1 MHYGVIPNERITEAI
16 ALLYARLPGGMA
28 LAEQALGQITKQ
40 PDLTEGLLGI
50 WDEQQVSAVIW
61 ISIDPSGS
69 ATLTSPALHPNGS
82 NTRERETWGAQL
94 ISLANH
100 WQQNRGTT
108 WSQALL
114 THEDSEQWQRVLS
127 DSGYEQ
133 PTKLVYLHLALD
145 SISEEKKNEGRIE
158 MPSGWSWGRAT
169 QLSRHQLLGLV
180 EETFVDTRDCP
191 FLGAHRTTDE
201 IVLGFEN
208 TGDSKQSHW
217 QILFHDGA
225 PVGCVLGAHH
235 RASALMEWAYVGLIP
250 AMRRQG
256 RGQWLCQ
263 KGLQEADLLNCRTVA
278 MAVDQ
283 QNEPALK
290 LYAQFGFED
299 WDRREVFIKW
309 DWNQTSSSAST

>member
-1 MHYGVIPNERITEAI
+1 MHYGVIPSERITEAI

-28 LAEQALGQITKQ
+28 LAEQAIGQITNQ
-40 PDLTEGLLGI
+40 PDLADGLLGI
-50 WDEQQVSAVIW
+50 WDEQQVIAVIW

-69 ATLTSPALHPNGS
+69 ATLTSPAMHPSGKNPRKLKTCGH
-82 NTRERETWGAQL
+82 QL
-94 ISLANH
+94 LSLADH
-100 WQQNRGTT
+100 WQQVRGTR

-114 THEDSEQWQRVLS
+114 TPEDSEEWKKILS
-127 DSGYEQ
+127 DSGYKQ

-145 SISEEKKNEGRIE
+145 STSEEKKNDSWLE
-158 MPSGWSWGRAT
+158 MPSGWSWGLAAH
-169 QLSRHQLLGLV
+169 LSRDQLLGLV
-180 EETFVDTRDCP
+180 EETFVETRDCP

-201 IVLGFEN
+201 IVSGFEN

-217 QILFHDGA
+217 QILFHEGD

-235 RASALMEWAYVGLIP
+235 RAAALMEWAYVGLVP

-256 RGQWLCQ
+256 RGRWLCQ

-278 MAVDQ
+278 LAVDQ

-290 LYAQFGFED
+290 LYAQFGFEN
-299 WDRREVFIKW
+299 WDQRDVFIKW
-309 DWNQTSSSAST
+309 DWNQTSS